1 MCATI
6 LEKWSMTLRMN
17 KEKMWAQWLQPC
29 AQKGK
34 PWVQRVE
41 SQTREDYSQDY
52 WELLVNPNGVCPV
65 GFQTFRRSVTTFFL
79 PFAVF

>member
-1 MCATI
+1 
-6 LEKWSMTLRMN
+6 MTLRMN

-52 WELLVNPNGVCPV
+52 WELLVNN
-65 GFQTFRRSVTTFFL
+65 
-79 PFAVF
+79 